1 MTQTACWLRYTKM
14 TIPILKHYEPMGALC
29 NVTQRFSLAAGWCT
43 GTCHICAGDWAHPMP
58 HLHRDWAHPCA
69 HLHRDWVTAVYLQS
83 RSWEPTHFGPPARS
97 PGADVACNVVLL
109 LQVDASSP
117 DIDTVDRAIRR
128 YFP

>member
-69 HLHRDWVTAVYLQS
+69 HLRPGLGHCSIPSEPVLGAHTFRAARTQS
-83 RSWEPTHFGPPARS
+83 R
-97 PGADVACNVVLL
+97 
-109 LQVDASSP
+109 
-117 DIDTVDRAIRR
+117 RR
-128 YFP
+128 